1 MTEMYQDETFGT
13 KIIGLLI
20 FMKMVMNGVLL
31 FLALLLCKY
40 SRTLYRGTLLGIGGI
55 FQSFSFLISETIKW
69 QMRHTML
76 FSGVITVLAIITILF
91 INEAVD
97 ESYIVNDVKK
107 KVNKESK

>member
-1 MTEMYQDETFGT
+1 
-13 KIIGLLI
+13 
-20 FMKMVMNGVLL
+20 
-31 FLALLLCKY
+31 
-40 SRTLYRGTLLGIGGI
+40 
-55 FQSFSFLISETIKW
+55 
-69 QMRHTML
+69 ML

>member
-1 MTEMYQDETFGT
+1 M
-13 KIIGLLI
+13 
-20 FMKMVMNGVLL
+20 
-31 FLALLLCKY
+31 
-40 SRTLYRGTLLGIGGI
+40 GIGGI